1 MHEWFE
7 YVWDGRFA
15 PGLPIVTTLHVSGLH
30 SGIEEFRARNPAAPN
45 VPSMHSVAISE
56 YQRRQY
62 ANLIPVEKNIP
73 HGLDTK
79 EYPYKIGRAH
89 VRTPSL
95 MSITYAVICLK
106 KKKTTQNNTQLEEED
121 TN

>member
-62 ANLIPVEKNIP
+62 ANLIPVAKTIP
-73 HGLDTK
+73 HGLDTN
-79 EYPYKIGRAH
+79 EYPFNETPDSAGYLFNIGRSEEH
-89 VRTPSL
+89 TSELQSL
-95 MSITYAVICLK
+95 MRISYDVFCLK
-106 KKKTTQNNTQLEEED
+106 QKH
-121 TN
+121 

>member
-30 SGIEEFRARNPAAPN
+30 SGIEEFRARNPAAPS

-62 ANLIPVEKNIP
+62 GNLIPVAKTIP
-73 HGLDTK
+73 HGLEPN
-79 EYPYKIGRAH
+79 EYPFNEPTDR
-89 VRTPSL
+89 RS
-95 MSITYAVICLK
+95 
-106 KKKTTQNNTQLEEED
+106 EERRVGKEIVS
-121 TN
+121 TCSSRWSPYH